1 MLTSARLTLKQHR
14 FEVGG
19 AVLGAFL
26 LGVLALVVDARLRAI
41 NVPAGCFDVWLSAGP
56 EGAGDCT
63 APVKAFAA
71 INEEEA
77 GKILAAMAV
86 LPFALGLLAGVP
98 IVGRE
103 LESRTA
109 QTAWSLTASRLRWLL
124 RQLAPILTLLGV
136 AITFAALA
144 ANVLET
150 TREPW
155 NHSGFSDIEL
165 HGPPV
170 VGRALGALG
179 VGLLLGALLGRTLPA
194 FIVGALLSIL
204 LVMGAGIA
212 RSAWLDTQKTV
223 IPVDSSTGQ
232 PADPYALTFGQGWLT
247 PEGAQIE
254 DEESFAR
261 VPSGESDPNAWLRD
275 QGYKQFIVGVREEVA
290 MGWAPYEALGFG
302 LVGMASFVA
311 GIVVVNRRRPT

>member
-14 FEVGG
+14 FEVGA
-19 AVLGAFL
+19 AVLGAL
-26 LGVLALVVDARLRAI
+26 VLGVLALVVDARLRAI

-71 INEEEA
+71 INEDEA

-124 RQLAPILTLLGV
+124 RQLAPILVLLGV

-144 ANVLET
+144 TNVLEA

-155 NHSGFSDIEL
+155 NHSGFSDIDL

-170 VGRALGALG
+170 VGRAFGALG
-179 VGLLLGALLGRTLPA
+179 LGLLLGALLGRTLPA

-212 RSAWLDTQKTV
+212 GNAWLDTQKTV
-223 IPVDSSTGQ
+223 IPVDPSTGQ
-232 PADPYALTFGQGWLT
+232 PADRPGLTFGQGWLT
-247 PEGAQIE
+247 PEGLQIG
-254 DEESFAR
+254 DEEAFAR
-261 VPSGESDPNAWLRD
+261 VPSGESDAYAWLQH
-275 QGYKQFIVGVREEVA
+275 QGYKQFIAGVSEEVA
-290 MGWAPYEALGFG
+290 MGWAPYEAFGFG
-302 LVGMASFVA
+302 LVGVASLGA
-311 GIVVVNRRRPT
+311 GIVVVNRRRPS